1 MLMEK
6 GLVSSQTGDALEGGR
21 TGELYKS
28 YEGSAMKPE
37 SCIPCDSS
45 FGSLF

>member
-1 MLMEK
+1 MLMEQ
-6 GLVSSQTGDALEGGR
+6 GLVSSQTGGALEGGR

-28 YEGSAMKPE
+28 DEGSAMKPE

-45 FGSLF
+45 FESSF